1 MEVCSLKG
9 CTPDTYLLT
18 AKLCLD
24 CAGQVACGHAASPS
38 GGGCPWG
45 GYSVGCEWALGHEVA
60 LLLF

>member
-38 GGGCPWG
+38 GGWVSMAG
-45 GYSVGCEWALGHEVA
+45 
-60 LLLF
+60 LFCGL